1 MKKIL
6 LFLITILTAT
16 IIVNAQ
22 EISFYEQDYISGI
35 YMNKVK
41 DGYILYQQAR
51 FFRNKQTN
59 EAVYCIEPF
68 ATFNENGIYQEQIPY
83 LTEQQKERLSLLSY
97 YGYNYPGHEEQK
109 WYAVTQLLIWQTA
122 EPSGTYYFTNTLN
135 GTKTNKFDHEITEI
149 ENLIKNHYNKPSFD
163 NQTFYLIHGNSI
175 AIKDNNSYINN
186 YTTTNKDITIEN
198 NILSINNPQ
207 PGTHTI
213 ILNKKE
219 IYSKKQQ
226 YFISN
231 NSQNMLTIGNPIDQT
246 TTINL
251 IVQESNLEITKIDSD
266 TKTNNPSGEASL
278 IGTKFALY
286 DVFDTKLEE
295 YTLTEEKLNI
305 TGLNYGKYY
314 IKEIKPG
321 VGYTLNNNKYFFEI
335 TKQNTTPKITIEN
348 KVIEKEI
355 IINKVYGTENNFK
368 PEKDISFNIYNSK
381 NEFITTIKTNNQGE
395 AKITLPYGTYTIKQL
410 TTTEG
415 YQKVDPITINVDNSE
430 KEQITLK
437 NYKINVPNTNTTL
450 ISTIIK
456 KICTFLKLLLL

>member
-16 IIVNAQ
+16 ITVNAQ

-68 ATFNENGIYQEQIPY
+68 ATFNENGIYQEQIPN

-109 WYAVTQLLIWQTA
+109 WYAITQLLIWQTA

-348 KVIEKEI
+348 KIIEKEI

>member
-68 ATFNENGIYQEQIPY
+68 ATFNENGIYQEQIPN

-97 YGYNYPGHEEQK
+97 YGYNYPGHEDQK
-109 WYAVTQLLIWQTA
+109 WYAITQLLIWQTA

>member
-6 LFLITILTAT
+6 LFLITLLAAT
-16 IIVNAQ
+16 ITANAQ
-22 EISFYEQDYISGI
+22 EISFYEQDYINGI

-51 FFRNKQTN
+51 FFRNRQTN

-68 ATFNENGIYQEQIPY
+68 ATFNENGVYQEQIPN

-97 YGYNYPGHEEQK
+97 YGYNYPGHEDQK
-109 WYAVTQLLIWQTA
+109 WYAITQLLIWQTA
-122 EPSGTYYFTNTLN
+122 DPSGTYYFTNTLN
-135 GTKTNKFDHEITEI
+135 GTKTNKFDSEIIEI

-163 NQTFYLIHGNSI
+163 NQTFYLINGNSI

-186 YTTTNKDITIEN
+186 YTTTNKDITIAN

-207 PGTHTI
+207 PGTYTI

-219 IYSKKQQ
+219 IHSKKQQ

-231 NSQNMLTIGNPIDQT
+231 NSQNMLTIGNPNNQT
-246 TTINL
+246 TSINL
-251 IVQESNLEITKIDSD
+251 IVQESNLEITKIDSN

-286 DVFDTKLEE
+286 DLFDTKLEE
-295 YTLTEEKLNI
+295 YILTEEKLNI

-355 IINKVYGTENNFK
+355 IINKVYGTEKNFK
-368 PEKDISFNIYNSK
+368 PETNISFNIYNSK
-381 NEFITTIKTNNQGE
+381 NEFITTIKTNEQGK

-415 YQKVDPITINVDNSE
+415 YQKIDPITINVDNSE
-430 KEQITLK
+430 KEEITLK

-456 KICTFLKLLLL
+456 KLCTFLKLLLL

>member
-16 IIVNAQ
+16 ITVNAQ

-68 ATFNENGIYQEQIPY
+68 ATFNENGIYQEQIPN